1 MSPMILRLF
10 ASKAVRKALLVLA
23 VAVGGAL
30 YGIPPEAVDVIL
42 SALGQ

>member
-10 ASKAVRKALLVLA
+10 ASKAVRRALVVLA

-30 YGIPPEAVDVIL
+30 YGIPPEALDAFLVV
-42 SALGQ
+42 LGQ